1 MGLFFVR
8 QNSFVQESRRHM
20 VTMSVT
26 TFHFCCEMA
35 TVTKYCA
42 INCLIP
48 ELEMQQ
54 GMV

>member
-1 MGLFFVR
+1 MSLYLLDKTVL
-8 QNSFVQESRRHM
+8 SKKVKVV
-20 VTMSVT
+20 VTMSIT

-35 TVTKYCA
+35 TVTKYHA

-48 ELEMQQ
+48 VLEMQQ